1 MAHPKRDTTETEVAQ
16 EPASRSPIVEGGY
29 ETFDGNE
36 ALAYNQA
43 GGRLIAITKR
53 YPNNPFKPGKR
64 YRFLETKAELE
75 ALLAKNSAEEAR
87 G

>member
-1 MAHPKRDTTETEVAQ
+1 MATKTTTAPPKAAAKVA
-16 EPASRSPIVEGGY
+16 PGY

-36 ALAYNQA
+36 ALAFNQA

-53 YPNNPFKPGKR
+53 YPKHPFKPGKR
-64 YRFLETKAELE
+64 YRFLESKAALDQ
-75 ALLAKNSAEEAR
+75 LLAQTSAEEAR